1 MAYQVIRLLIASND
15 SPRDLTFSRTP
26 PTLVRGHYDVG
37 KVVQVE
43 IAPGP
48 LGLHLHQA
56 IRHCAFVDEVLDTSP
71 LKGLAHVVHRGCRL
85 IRINKHE
92 VSTMPREAV
101 VALLAQLKDQ
111 TKTIE
116 FYRMAPATCS
126 ALVQVDISEGDGLEL
141 DGLTVAA
148 ASSVNGLLVGDV
160 VAAVNDEDI
169 TTLDAAAGLAVWNN
183 APFPKRVM
191 CFRVNKMSDG
201 GIPVHQPSLSVRP
214 TMQPSPIHQAS
225 MPDPLSKIEVTIA
238 DAQLGLNVDTGELN
252 YLRLTGFATPADA
265 QRPYYQPHHDKLPG
279 RCVASVNGIDA
290 SSFSRHAVLE
300 LLGKLALVPK
310 TIVFVTSADLAKMRA
325 KALRVTVEVP
335 PGSLGVD
342 FDGNITSSTVLTA
355 FRPVDGAPGALERS
369 GVVDSGSILVAINQM
384 NVSSLALH
392 QTIDLLKKLTD
403 IPKQLT
409 FVRGG
414 VVHAVTQPFVDVSV
428 PPGPIGVALNSAI
441 ATSTIVQAVTPG
453 SAVEAMGVIGPG
465 SILVAIDGFDVTALS
480 LAKSTELL
488 RALSGHRK
496 ILSFTTLSNKGF
508 VWPASFVMVPTS
520 PGPLGLQFDSGTPD
534 AAVVQGFVQLETAAS
549 GGVGDV
555 QKHGGVAIGSSL
567 VGIDGVDVRSKS
579 LMEISAILKDMG
591 KVAKILC
598 FSPPSDKAI
607 SPPSTPKAFPP
618 TTPFPRQNSLE
629 TLQKQI
635 NLSDDQVE
643 MLLQRRKSDMSDKPP
658 MLKPQVLVVDKD
670 QKSLNVHDWDGKLK
684 SMGFSR
690 LAIAS
695 ITGVTK
701 GKGGFSKKHSWPNI
715 DDNLCLSIAAGKSAS
730 HEYITTSMEDR
741 DVLAGLVEALMR
753 TTSAQ
758 PRHQT
763 PTLLLVLSPISI
775 ILKVEPI
782 IHSGPVVASD
792 FAVLQS
798 SLAPNSRVF
807 CPLKYEAL
815 LCEGLGAAAGSLNLT
830 IVGRP
835 DSEIPL
841 AFAEIADQFATNIPS
856 RCALCD
862 NTEVN
867 VAFDGYAARPCVCAG
882 MEAIPGVTD
891 AILHSVFDTSSRF
904 WAATPWLH
912 MRINHVLR
920 VEVAGSP
927 FRFVQILGG
936 TGCCDVAVM
945 VHTQWDDVQNENWS
959 VSTMHMNTKGCYSV
973 VKAEFQPPGQGCRSW
988 KDLDYIDAQ
997 ARLGRPLALP
1007 DPANPDPVT
1016 QPVLP
1021 LFTRISIKRKSGTTD
1036 LDVRQVSATLEEI
1049 TYLQVAMWA
1058 VVTLLND
1065 QLLQAV
1071 PHSPVGDYRKFYA
1084 LQMKLPIPDN
1094 LVVHGSLPP
1103 HQRHVFVQF
1112 PAVNDVSALSE
1123 LQAVGVELA
1132 QKQPD
1137 GKAKKKKK
1145 KKKKEASP
1153 GSATPSSSMEHD
1165 DDDGIV
1171 SRPHS
1176 DNDSMEVA
1184 ALARMRDIMTKKAFA
1199 NAFYQ
1204 KGQYLE
1210 AYAHYTLVLDE
1221 YQRFRASL
1229 APHHQMDP
1237 QLVLNGDNLYS
1248 NRAQAALKLE
1258 WYDKTVEDC
1267 NHVIPFMVSQCSNT
1281 YVARCLHARA
1291 RAYAALHLYDSSFDD
1306 WHVLA
1311 IEAQK
1316 HGSAKA
1322 GRSWCDV
1329 PPKTYLADEG
1339 QKIQKKLAACTV
1351 DGQWRIMGTSGTHL
1365 TRFFHSTVLH
1375 PDGTSLVVFGGRST
1389 TIFGNEDNDTNVH
1402 LYEFKS
1408 QSWKDIVGTGDVPPC
1423 LAGHS
1428 AVVYDRSMYVFGGSP
1443 LKDDGQH
1450 DSHGAFYLLNLD
1462 TFVWKRWRLPNEP
1475 APRNEHTASLHKHL
1489 MILYGG
1495 VTAPSTTSSHIDV
1508 FNFKTKKWSVLPQ
1521 RMTEYAPP
1529 PSLSLH
1535 TAWIHNAKLY
1545 VFGGKADTA
1554 DFYEYQ
1560 NKLYTFDLASHSW
1573 MGSPPPMGPSTH
1585 AASSAFPPIYPGPR
1599 SESHAIVIENTMYQF
1614 GGYAELPVGSKYY
1627 GDGYRLT
1634 HYADNSVSWAK
1645 FNASSMAMPWP
1656 SSRAACTLTLDPQRK
1671 RAILYGGY
1679 ETMRNDIVYGDIW
1692 ELNLADQAAVA
1703 SFATLSPPTASTL
1716 TVCGSCGVE
1725 GKWKKCA
1732 RCNAK
1737 AYCSQACQKKD
1748 WPTHKATC
1756 RSPRT

>member
-1 MAYQVIRLLIASND
+1 MRSVLMAYQVIRLLIASND

-141 DGLTVAA
+141 DGLTVAT

-160 VAAVNDEDI
+160 VAAVNDVDI
-169 TTLDAAAGLAVWNN
+169 TTLDAAAGLAVWNK

-201 GIPVHQPSLSVRP
+201 GTPVHQPSLSVRP

-658 MLKPQVLVVDKD
+658 MVRRVSSLSSNASAEEQPSSPSRLTREYQVRTFTWLGKLKPQVLVVDKD

-753 TTSAQ
+753 TTSA
-758 PRHQT
+758 
-763 PTLLLVLSPISI
+763 
-775 ILKVEPI
+775 
-782 IHSGPVVASD
+782 
-792 FAVLQS
+792 
-798 SLAPNSRVF
+798 
-807 CPLKYEAL
+807 
-815 LCEGLGAAAGSLNLT
+815 
-830 IVGRP
+830 
-835 DSEIPL
+835 
-841 AFAEIADQFATNIPS
+841 
-856 RCALCD
+856 
-862 NTEVN
+862 
-867 VAFDGYAARPCVCAG
+867 
-882 MEAIPGVTD
+882 
-891 AILHSVFDTSSRF
+891 
-904 WAATPWLH
+904 
-912 MRINHVLR
+912 
-920 VEVAGSP
+920 
-927 FRFVQILGG
+927 
-936 TGCCDVAVM
+936 
-945 VHTQWDDVQNENWS
+945 
-959 VSTMHMNTKGCYSV
+959 
-973 VKAEFQPPGQGCRSW
+973 VK
-988 KDLDYIDAQ
+988 
-997 ARLGRPLALP
+997 
-1007 DPANPDPVT
+1007 
-1016 QPVLP
+1016 
-1021 LFTRISIKRKSGTTD
+1021 
-1036 LDVRQVSATLEEI
+1036 
-1049 TYLQVAMWA
+1049 
-1058 VVTLLND
+1058 
-1065 QLLQAV
+1065 
-1071 PHSPVGDYRKFYA
+1071 
-1084 LQMKLPIPDN
+1084 
-1094 LVVHGSLPP
+1094 
-1103 HQRHVFVQF
+1103 
-1112 PAVNDVSALSE
+1112 
-1123 LQAVGVELA
+1123 
-1132 QKQPD
+1132 
-1137 GKAKKKKK
+1137 
-1145 KKKKEASP
+1145 
-1153 GSATPSSSMEHD
+1153 
-1165 DDDGIV
+1165 
-1171 SRPHS
+1171 
-1176 DNDSMEVA
+1176 
-1184 ALARMRDIMTKKAFA
+1184 
-1199 NAFYQ
+1199 
-1204 KGQYLE
+1204 
-1210 AYAHYTLVLDE
+1210 
-1221 YQRFRASL
+1221 
-1229 APHHQMDP
+1229 
-1237 QLVLNGDNLYS
+1237 
-1248 NRAQAALKLE
+1248 
-1258 WYDKTVEDC
+1258 
-1267 NHVIPFMVSQCSNT
+1267 
-1281 YVARCLHARA
+1281 
-1291 RAYAALHLYDSSFDD
+1291 
-1306 WHVLA
+1306 
-1311 IEAQK
+1311 
-1316 HGSAKA
+1316 
-1322 GRSWCDV
+1322 
-1329 PPKTYLADEG
+1329 
-1339 QKIQKKLAACTV
+1339 
-1351 DGQWRIMGTSGTHL
+1351 
-1365 TRFFHSTVLH
+1365 
-1375 PDGTSLVVFGGRST
+1375 
-1389 TIFGNEDNDTNVH
+1389 
-1402 LYEFKS
+1402 
-1408 QSWKDIVGTGDVPPC
+1408 
-1423 LAGHS
+1423 
-1428 AVVYDRSMYVFGGSP
+1428 
-1443 LKDDGQH
+1443 
-1450 DSHGAFYLLNLD
+1450 
-1462 TFVWKRWRLPNEP
+1462 
-1475 APRNEHTASLHKHL
+1475 
-1489 MILYGG
+1489 
-1495 VTAPSTTSSHIDV
+1495 
-1508 FNFKTKKWSVLPQ
+1508 
-1521 RMTEYAPP
+1521 
-1529 PSLSLH
+1529 
-1535 TAWIHNAKLY
+1535 
-1545 VFGGKADTA
+1545 
-1554 DFYEYQ
+1554 
-1560 NKLYTFDLASHSW
+1560 
-1573 MGSPPPMGPSTH
+1573 
-1585 AASSAFPPIYPGPR
+1585 
-1599 SESHAIVIENTMYQF
+1599 
-1614 GGYAELPVGSKYY
+1614 
-1627 GDGYRLT
+1627 
-1634 HYADNSVSWAK
+1634 
-1645 FNASSMAMPWP
+1645 
-1656 SSRAACTLTLDPQRK
+1656 
-1671 RAILYGGY
+1671 
-1679 ETMRNDIVYGDIW
+1679 
-1692 ELNLADQAAVA
+1692 
-1703 SFATLSPPTASTL
+1703 
-1716 TVCGSCGVE
+1716 
-1725 GKWKKCA
+1725 
-1732 RCNAK
+1732 
-1737 AYCSQACQKKD
+1737 
-1748 WPTHKATC
+1748 
-1756 RSPRT
+1756 